1 MRSHEAAWVAELL
14 ILLPEVDVLSVRVDT
29 ETMRIGPD
37 REHSVPVVVLDL
49 HVDSVLDA
57 VQIAEALHLAE
68 VDRDDLPKS
77 WRDNPDRVWHRWRGW
92 APEGSREMACRVVVD
107 TAEEIPANRQVAA

>member
-37 REHSVPVVVLDL
+37 REHTVPVVVLDVHAATL
-49 HVDSVLDA
+49 SDA
-57 VQIAEALHLAE
+57 VQIAQALHLTE
-68 VDRDDLPKS
+68 VDPEELPKS
-77 WRDNPDRVWHRWRGW
+77 WRVDPQRVWHRWRGW
-92 APEGSREMACRVVVD
+92 AHEGSREMACRVVVD
-107 TAEEIPANRQVAA
+107 TAEDIPAEHQVAA